1 MAYVYLALVDTP
13 GLFASA
19 IRRFLHQKYVHVVLS
34 LDEHLDEAYSFG
46 RRNPFVP
53 IIAGFERE
61 DKEKILR
68 AFPTAEYR
76 VCRIAC
82 TLEQKE
88 QIRERL
94 ERDYGR
100 RFHMHYAVLGL
111 PFLVKG
117 KKF

>member
-1 MAYVYLALVDTP
+1 MNIWTRPTVSEEEIL
-13 GLFASA
+13 LFRLLPDLNGKT
-19 IRRFLHQKYVHVVLS
+19 RRKSCGHFRQ
-34 LDEHLDEAYSFG
+34 
-46 RRNPFVP
+46 R
-53 IIAGFERE
+53 
-61 DKEKILR
+61 
-68 AFPTAEYR
+68 EYR

-117 KKF
+117 KKFYLKKSVHLFLLHGESAGGVRAADQ